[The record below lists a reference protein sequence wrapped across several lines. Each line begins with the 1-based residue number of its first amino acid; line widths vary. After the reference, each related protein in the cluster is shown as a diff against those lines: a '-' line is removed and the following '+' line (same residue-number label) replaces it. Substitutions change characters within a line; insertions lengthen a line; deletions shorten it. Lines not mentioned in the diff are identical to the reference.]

1 VCVYVFFFVLC
12 CCQEKCET
20 ESQADKKAE
29 SKAESES
36 LRVKAESESHTL
48 LHAALERI
56 DQMERDQAAARQLQR
71 EIEAEDAAQV
81 FLKKNTQNNTPLSFG
96 AAYFRHFLRAE
107 KRDGISAAP
116 SWQRICM
123 RSESVFLCAAR

>member
-81 FLKKNTQNNTPLSFG
+81 FLKKNTQQYPSQFWRCIFSPFPACREAGWNKCSAIL
-96 AAYFRHFLRAE
+96 AAYLHAL
-107 KRDGISAAP
+107 
-116 SWQRICM
+116 
-123 RSESVFLCAAR
+123 